1 MEILIIVV
9 QLVVGVVGLHFG
21 ANWLVSG
28 SSKLALTFGIKPL
41 VIGLTVVAMG
51 TSAPELTVSLAGAFQ
66 GSTDLAVGNVVG
78 SNIANIGLILG
89 ISATIKPMKIEP
101 DVFKRDLPF
110 MLAATLLLV
119 LMAYFGGPREAPD
132 GSAAF
137 MLGRIEG
144 TVLISGMA
152 FFIWFMLRNARSA
165 GGTPLPAR
173 KGVRGMLV
181 VLTVIGL
188 GVLLIGGKLFVDGA
202 VSAAQLLGVP
212 ELVIGLTVVAVG
224 TSLPELAT
232 SIVAIIKGESAISV
246 GNVVGSNIFNIFLV
260 LGLVALIH
268 PLPINV
274 KVMQLDMIVMVAI
287 SVWVTGM
294 AWRAKG
300 LNRIHGVSL
309 LAFYALY
316 VANLFV
322 GWV

>member
-9 QLVVGVVGLHFG
+9 QLVVGVLGLHFG

-66 GSTDLAVGNVVG
+66 GNTDLAVGNVVG

-89 ISATIKPMKIEP
+89 ISATIKPMQIES

-110 MLAATLLLV
+110 MLAATFLLV
-119 LMAYFGGPREAPD
+119 LAAYFGGPRQGAD
-132 GSAAF
+132 GGAAF
-137 MLGRIEG
+137 MLGRVEG
-144 TVLISGMA
+144 VILLSGMA
-152 FFIWFMLRNARSA
+152 FFIWFMLRGSRSA
-165 GGTPLPAR
+165 GGTATKSR
-173 KGVRGMLV
+173 KGTRRWMVA
-181 VLTVIGL
+181 LTIIGL

-202 VSAAQLLGVP
+202 VSAAQMLGVP

-232 SIVAIIKGESAISV
+232 SIVAILKGESAISV

-260 LGLVALIH
+260 LGIVSLIH

-300 LNRIHGVSL
+300 LNRLHGVSL
-309 LAFYALY
+309 LAFYGIY
-316 VANLFV
+316 VANLFF